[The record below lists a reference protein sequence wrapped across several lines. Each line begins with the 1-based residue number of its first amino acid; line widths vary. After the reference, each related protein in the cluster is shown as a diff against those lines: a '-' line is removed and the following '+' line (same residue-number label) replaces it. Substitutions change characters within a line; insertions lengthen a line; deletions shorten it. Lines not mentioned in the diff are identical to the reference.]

1 MNSFCKNIM
10 FFIFIHAIAII
21 PLIASSSSE
30 PDQGHHDDNNMRFL
44 WFDKWQVHVVNDLSN
59 KKTLLV
65 HCKSKDDDLGIHN
78 IAAGTEYN
86 WKFRPRVF
94 GNTLF
99 WCHLAYD
106 NLHAAFDV
114 YWENEALYYKC
125 DYNDCFWIARDDG
138 IYLKDIRNNR
148 VEYRHSWKL
157 G

>member
-1 MNSFCKNIM
+1 MCGFCKNIM
-10 FFIFIHAIAII
+10 FFLLVRAIAII
-21 PLIASSSSE
+21 PLIASSSLE
-30 PDQGHHDDNNMRFL
+30 LDQGYHDDNNMRFL
-44 WFDKWQVHVVNDLSN
+44 CN

-148 VEYRHSWKL
+148 VEHRHPWKL